1 MSNMK
6 IVILG
11 TSDFDISCA
20 NAIIDSGSQVVAMIS
35 IPKKARP
42 NNSVDISLYAKQRDI
57 PYHEF
62 EDINS
67 LDSLDLLRNYAP
79 DFILGSWPKII
90 KEDALNVSK
99 NFCIG
104 THPTNLPLNRGRH
117 PLHWAISLGILET
130 KLSFFKMDEGID
142 TGDILLQVPFTLSPD
157 DTINDVNDK
166 MNHAAYEGTK
176 KLCKKFQLYPSYQ
189 GDKQNHKLANYW
201 RKRTP
206 YDSMID
212 LRMPA
217 DLIIRIVRSF
227 TLPYP
232 CANLIFRQHTI
243 KIKNAKVVKTA
254 LQAEE
259 LKRIEPG
266 KIISA
271 EENRIIV
278 KVDNKIIEL
287 VCLAQ
292 IPDDLLSVEY
302 IHPPS
307 MYINKYKIRFD

>member
-1 MSNMK
+1 MK

-11 TSDFDISCA
+11 TSEFDIFCS
-20 NAIIDSGSQVVAMIS
+20 NAIIDSGSQVVAMIF
-35 IPKKARP
+35 IPQKARP
-42 NNSVDISLYAKQRDI
+42 NNSADISLYAKQHDI
-57 PYHEF
+57 PYHEL

-67 LDSLDLLRNYAP
+67 LESLDLLRNYAP
-79 DFILGSWPKII
+79 DYILGSWPKII
-90 KEDALNVSK
+90 KVDVLNVPK

-104 THPTNLPLNRGRH
+104 THPTNLPFNRGRH
-117 PLHWAISLGILET
+117 PLHWIISLGIPET

-142 TGDILLQVPFTLSPD
+142 TGDILLQVPFTISPD
-157 DTINDVNDK
+157 DTINDINDK
-166 MNHAAYEGTK
+166 MNHAAYEGTR
-176 KLCKKFQLYPSYQ
+176 KLCQKFQLYPSYQ
-189 GDKQNHKLANYW
+189 GDKQNHKIANYW

-206 YDSMID
+206 HDITLD

-243 KIKNAKVVKTA
+243 KIKKAKVVKTA

-266 KIISA
+266 KIINA
-271 EENRIIV
+271 EDNTIII
-278 KVDNKIIEL
+278 KVDNEIIEL

-292 IPDDLLSVEY
+292 IPDELLSAKY
-302 IHPPS
+302 IYPPS
-307 MYINKYKIRFD
+307 MYINKHNIRFD